1 MMTTGTS
8 SPNTDSTS
16 VDTGVLFC
24 YPCEMTDRH
33 RILITGSRTWPDHQ
47 AVEDAISAHMQEN
60 GNIPYV
66 VVHGDAVGAD
76 TMADYA
82 AGVLRGAGW
91 DITTEV
97 YPADWSQGR
106 GAGIARNQM
115 MVDLGADV
123 VLAFNH
129 NNSSGT
135 KHCMGAAQAAGLTV
149 LEFTR

>member
-1 MMTTGTS
+1 
-8 SPNTDSTS
+8 
-16 VDTGVLFC
+16 
-24 YPCEMTDRH
+24 
-33 RILITGSRTWPDHQ
+33 
-47 AVEDAISAHMQEN
+47 MQEN

-66 VVHGDAVGAD
+66 VVHGDALGAD

-91 DITTEV
+91 DVVTEV
-97 YPADWSQGR
+97 HPADWSQGR
-106 GAGIARNQM
+106 AAGVLRNQM

-135 KHCMGAAQAAGLTV
+135 KHCMSAAQAAGLSV
-149 LEFTR
+149 KEFTR